1 MTQSEIVKNLE
12 QIEKLLEQD
21 SPMIAQQRIKFLIF
35 DINKSK

>member
-35 DINKSK
+35 DINKCK